1 MILSIVAI
9 EIGDGV
15 GGGELQ
21 MKIENIVVDVDDDCY
36 GTSAVYFFISG
47 LGLFFCD
54 TESEAFSERATSEPV
69 KIWYT

>member
-47 LGLFFCD
+47 LGLFFCS
-54 TESEAFSERATSEPV
+54 TESEALFDNEQP
-69 KIWYT
+69 